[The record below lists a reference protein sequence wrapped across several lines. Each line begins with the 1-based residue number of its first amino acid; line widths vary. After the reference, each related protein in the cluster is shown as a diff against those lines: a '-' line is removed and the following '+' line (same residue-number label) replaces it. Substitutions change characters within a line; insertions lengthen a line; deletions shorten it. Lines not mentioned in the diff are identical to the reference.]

1 MRSKFVK
8 ENTVASIHDCF
19 GCGVCSISCPKHIIK
34 MHLNEDGFYEP
45 YITDESKCINC
56 SLCLK
61 NCSFYNVED
70 DFNHSD
76 VEGLAS
82 WSNNP
87 VVRKTSSSGG
97 TGYEIAKYL
106 LEQGYTFCGVKY
118 DAEKGL
124 AVHYLTDD
132 LNELSQS
139 AGSKYI
145 QSDTTEA
152 FSKIDFKKKYVVV
165 GTPCQIASLRRIIKR
180 KRAEDNFS
188 LVDFFCHGVPSML
201 LWDKYKEYAEKK
213 VGSIGYASWRNKATG
228 WHDSW
233 AMKVASKEACE
244 KVDWH
249 DSYNMLIREKKGFF
263 YSRWTKGDLFY
274 KYFLGHHCMG
284 KQCTK
289 SCRFKL
295 TNSYADI
302 RIGDLWGDTYKNEDK
317 GVTGVLALTE
327 KGKTLLNELK
337 SVHLVP
343 ESVGTVCEGQMS
355 SNAHAHPLRPFML
368 RLLKSKKSLEQIDK
382 IICIAEIPLKAMRKL
397 HLIKY

>member
-1 MRSKFVK
+1 M
-8 ENTVASIHDCF
+8 NNIGYIHDCY
-19 GCGVCSISCPKHIIK
+19 GCGVCVISCPNHIVK
-34 MHLNEDGFYEP
+34 MHFNADGFYEP

-61 NCSFYNVED
+61 NCSFYNTKD
-70 DFNHSD
+70 DFNNSD
-76 VEGLAS
+76 VEGFAS

-87 VVRKTSSSGG
+87 EVRKISSSGG

-106 LEQGYTFCGVKY
+106 LKLEYTFCGVKY
-118 DAEKGL
+118 DAEKGF

-145 QSDTTEA
+145 QSYTTEA

-180 KRAEDNFS
+180 KRAEDNFFF
-188 LVDFFCHGVPSML
+188 VDFFCHGVPSML
-201 LWDKYKEYAEKK
+201 LWNKYKEYAEKK
-213 VGSIGYASWRNKATG
+213 VGPIDFASWRNKATG

-233 AMKVASKEACE
+233 AMKIGSKEACE

-249 DSYNMLIREKKGFF
+249 DSYNMLIREKKSFF

-274 KYFLGHHCMG
+274 RYFLGHQCLGM
-284 KQCTK
+284 QCTK
-289 SCRFKL
+289 SCRFKQ

-327 KGKTLLNELK
+327 KGKALLKELK

-343 ESVGTVCEGQMS
+343 ESVNTVCEGQMAG
-355 SNAHAHPLRPFML
+355 NAHAHPLRPFML
-368 RLLKSKKSLEQIDK
+368 SLLRSGILLERIDK
-382 IICIAEIPLKAMRKL
+382 IIRIAEFPLKAMRKL

>member
-213 VGSIGYASWRNKATG
+213 VGPIGYASWRNKATG

-233 AMKVASKEACE
+233 AMKIGSKEACE

-249 DSYNMLIREKKGFF
+249 DSYNMLIREKKDFSIPGGLRVTF
-263 YSRWTKGDLFY
+263 S
-274 KYFLGHHCMG
+274 
-284 KQCTK
+284 
-289 SCRFKL
+289 
-295 TNSYADI
+295 
-302 RIGDLWGDTYKNEDK
+302 IGISSDTS
-317 GVTGVLALTE
+317 VLE
-327 KGKTLLNELK
+327 
-337 SVHLVP
+337 
-343 ESVGTVCEGQMS
+343 
-355 SNAHAHPLRPFML
+355 SNAR
-368 RLLKSKKSLEQIDK
+368 SL
-382 IICIAEIPLKAMRKL
+382 AVSR
-397 HLIKY
+397 

>member
-1 MRSKFVK
+1 MKNISL
-8 ENTVASIHDCF
+8 IHNCF
-19 GCGVCSISCPKHIIK
+19 GCGICSISCPKHIVK
-34 MHLNEDGFYEP
+34 MRLNADGFYEP

-61 NCSFYNVED
+61 NCSFYNTKDEFDNAGVKG
-70 DFNHSD
+70 F
-76 VEGLAS
+76 AS
-82 WSNNP
+82 WSKNAD
-87 VVRKTSSSGG
+87 VRKTSSSGG
-97 TGYEIAKYL
+97 TGYEIAKHL
-106 LEQGYTFCGVKY
+106 VGQGYIFCGVKY

-124 AVHYLTDD
+124 AIHYLTED
-132 LNELSQS
+132 LEELKQS

-152 FSKIDFKKKYVVV
+152 FSNIDFKKKYVVV

-180 KRAEDNFS
+180 KRAEKNFF

-213 VGSIGYASWRNKATG
+213 VGPIGYASWRNKATG

-274 KYFLGHHCMG
+274 RYFLGHQCMG
-284 KQCTK
+284 RQCTK
-289 SCRFKL
+289 SCRFKM

-327 KGKTLLNELK
+327 RGRALLGELS
-337 SVHLVP
+337 SVHLIP
-343 ESVGTVCEGQMS
+343 EDVATVCEGQMA
-355 SNAHAHPLRPFML
+355 SNAHAHPLRPFMFS
-368 RLLKSKKSLEQIDK
+368 LLKSGMPLERIDK
-382 IICIAEIPLKAMRKL
+382 IMRATEFPLKAMRKL
-397 HLIKY
+397 RLIKY